1 MNLYPL
7 KEEVYL
13 MLYLIAYGIY
23 LFATLDIIEGCI
35 KRIPKKWM
43 KVILQILYWI
53 AQCYITYLF
62 SYRLLDGYLP
72 IYFILFILVG
82 YILYRY
88 VFKKVFIKTLTM
100 LFYVIKKICAF
111 LKKVIQPFMY
121 SKPVVQGIKK
131 GWKHYKKIIKDTCS
145 SFTKRKKKEKTS
157 EKEEEIL

>member
-23 LFATLDIIEGCI
+23 LFATLDIIEGCT
-35 KRIPKKWM
+35 KRIQKKWI

-62 SYRLLDGYLP
+62 SYQLLNGYLP

-88 VFKKVFIKTLTM
+88 IFKKVFIKTLTM
-100 LFYVIKKICAF
+100 LFYVIKKICVF

-121 SKPVVQGIKK
+121 SKLVVQGIKK